1 MNERKEGII
10 FYESQLSKEIVEKC
24 KTETKDEIG
33 YVTMLVERY
42 KDASNYNHNK
52 LNKINEEEK

>member
-1 MNERKEGII
+1 MNRCKEGII

-24 KTETKDEIG
+24 KAETRDEMG
-33 YVTMLVERY
+33 YVTMLIEKY
-42 KDASNYNHNK
+42 KDIPNYNHNK

>member
-10 FYESQLSKEIVEKC
+10 FYESQLSKEMVEKC
-24 KTETKDEIG
+24 KAETQDEMS
-33 YVTMLVERY
+33 YVTMLIEKY
-42 KDASNYNHNK
+42 KDTPNYNHNK

>member
-24 KTETKDEIG
+24 KTETPDEMS
-33 YVTMLVERY
+33 YVTMLIEKY
-42 KDASNYNHNK
+42 KDTTNYNHNK
-52 LNKINEEEK
+52 LNEINEEEK

>member
-24 KTETKDEIG
+24 KTETKNEIG
-33 YVTMLVERY
+33 YVTMLIERY
-42 KDASNYNHNK
+42 KDTSNYNHNK